1 MTAFR
6 RRLASGAL
14 ALTALQLALLF
25 AGPVAA
31 CCSPAV
37 AAHRAQQQADAD
49 APDCCP
55 AGSHPPGECPLHRG
69 SRSETRGAKTS
80 THCRMIC
87 DRSSGPQVVLG
98 AIGILPAPARIA
110 VPVSESAMPVL
121 AAANVPLRPS
131 IPDAPPPELL

>member
-31 CCSPAV
+31 CCDPAI
-37 AAHRAQQQADAD
+37 AAHRAQRQADAD

-55 AGSHPPGECPLHRG
+55 PGSHPPGECPLHRG
-69 SRSETRGAKTS
+69 SKPEARGASAS
-80 THCRMIC
+80 TRCRMTC
-87 DRSSGPQVVLG
+87 DRSSGPQLVVG
-98 AIGILPAPARIA
+98 AIGVLPAPAGIA
-110 VPVSESAMPVL
+110 VPIAESAMPVP